1 MERNGDRIRAVAIL
15 STALVL
21 ALACATTAQP
31 VRFETGADGPDTAD
45 GLYRVRTTRI
55 AAAFLKPGADFARY
69 DKVIIDPVTVSYK
82 SGQAGLSSEAMQR
95 LKDIVHQAFARQLG
109 RSSVY
114 SVVTEPGPSTLRV
127 TGRLVDLVVSAP
139 PPRGRDTMFVVE
151 AGQMTLL
158 LDVRD
163 SQSGEPLARI
173 ADRRAVRPESAAI
186 GGMFQSTAV
195 NDWGAVRE
203 IADRWARVLR
213 DGLDDLHTLPVPA
226 APAAAVGG

>member
-1 MERNGDRIRAVAIL
+1 MEPTRVRIRALAVVA
-15 STALVL
+15 TALVL
-21 ALACATTAQP
+21 ALGCATTPRP
-31 VRFETGADGPDTAD
+31 VQFEGGGDGPDTAD
-45 GLYRVRTTRI
+45 GLYRVRTTRV
-55 AAAFLKPGADFARY
+55 AAAFLKPGADFAGY
-69 DKVIIDPVTVSYK
+69 DALIIDPVTVSYK
-82 SGQAGLSSEAMQR
+82 SGQTGLSPEAMQR
-95 LKDIVHQAFARQLG
+95 LKDIFHEAFARQLG

-127 TGRLVDLVVSAP
+127 SGHLVDLVVSAP
-139 PPRGRDTMFVVE
+139 PPRGREMMFVVE

-158 LDVRD
+158 LDARD

-173 ADRRAVRPESAAI
+173 SERRAVRPESAAI
-186 GGMFQSTAV
+186 GGMYESTAV